1 MFFTSFLI
9 LSDGETKIIGFFKM
23 LDHFFGKIMYW
34 GQGKKPTTKALRY
47 NCLLLA
53 SNMGRS

>member
-34 GQGKKPTTKALRY
+34 GQGKKPPQRL
-47 NCLLLA
+47 
-53 SNMGRS
+53 